1 MHCLIGY
8 TASPFLICWI
18 KICCNMYILLKVC
31 LSLSSM
37 SSVGRLYSAS
47 ILVVLWV
54 LSEDLTSS
62 LHFLYLMKFH
72 AALHH
77 VREKSLT

>member
-1 MHCLIGY
+1 
-8 TASPFLICWI
+8 
-18 KICCNMYILLKVC
+18 MYILLKVC

-37 SSVGRLYSAS
+37 LSVGRLYSAS

-54 LSEDLTSS
+54 LGEDLTSS
-62 LHFLYLMKFH
+62 LHLLYLMKFH

-77 VREKSLT
+77 V